1 MKLKGWLKLNKKHPN
16 KDLNGRYIAYDIDGK
31 PLGEVVYKEGK
42 AVSKREYTI
51 IERDINYN

>member
-1 MKLKGWLKLNKKHPN
+1 MRLKDWLRLIRGYPN
-16 KDLNGRYIAYDIDGK
+16 KDLNGRYIAYDMDSK

-42 AVSKREYTI
+42 VVSKREYTI